1 MKHRLKIFLLFFCCL
16 HAGWAQGQT
25 TLESFLDSHSG
36 KTTDIRLIPDEIFVQ
51 GDLQFDDH
59 LLQQKQVEAT
69 SSATVMLYFYRPDG
83 KSRGCSGVF
92 VAPKILATASHCIAR
107 SDKLDKILWQLPRP
121 MGATLPLFPLFGQTI
136 SKEQLLISRENTAK
150 AKVLLDYPQGDFA
163 LLLVNDELLAESPH
177 RFAAIHWSAPAS
189 GSLLYILGYPIFT
202 EYPPPFRQ
210 WMRLGSLQSFHDEVG
225 SNHSDLDLSITVYEG
240 DSGSPIFDWQSQ
252 LIGIVNRWD
261 EQSSNYYAGSFY
273 LYNQLFGLEKL
284 LAGIASSTPEELSK
298 QLVDLKPAIHPRL
311 AFMSDLM
318 NLHRQQQISY
328 LTLQRRDLSPFAKT
342 ALPTLQAIQDAAE
355 EYDETMHELAFHLF
369 SGPKLRGGGSL
380 SRLEKPASFD
390 KSGFER
396 ETAVFQQ
403 KLLQIAVKAN
413 QLMVNFLLSADA
425 SQKLIEDF
433 VYALTMICSPTMV
446 VTLLDEYLTKTDS
459 AARASLET
467 IQKHLK
473 EYLAKLPINGPKI
486 WSALNRQKFEEQW
499 LVVAKT
505 SPSKKP

>member
-1 MKHRLKIFLLFFCCL
+1 L
-16 HAGWAQGQT
+16 
-25 TLESFLDSHSG
+25 
-36 KTTDIRLIPDEIFVQ
+36 
-51 GDLQFDDH
+51 
-59 LLQQKQVEAT
+59 
-69 SSATVMLYFYRPDG
+69 
-83 KSRGCSGVF
+83 
-92 VAPKILATASHCIAR
+92 
-107 SDKLDKILWQLPRP
+107 
-121 MGATLPLFPLFGQTI
+121 
-136 SKEQLLISRENTAK
+136 
-150 AKVLLDYPQGDFA
+150 
-163 LLLVNDELLAESPH
+163 
-177 RFAAIHWSAPAS
+177 
-189 GSLLYILGYPIFT
+189 
-202 EYPPPFRQ
+202 
-210 WMRLGSLQSFHDEVG
+210 
-225 SNHSDLDLSITVYEG
+225 
-240 DSGSPIFDWQSQ
+240 
-252 LIGIVNRWD
+252 
-261 EQSSNYYAGSFY
+261 
-273 LYNQLFGLEKL
+273 
-284 LAGIASSTPEELSK
+284 
-298 QLVDLKPAIHPRL
+298 
-311 AFMSDLM
+311 
-318 NLHRQQQISY
+318 
-328 LTLQRRDLSPFAKT
+328 